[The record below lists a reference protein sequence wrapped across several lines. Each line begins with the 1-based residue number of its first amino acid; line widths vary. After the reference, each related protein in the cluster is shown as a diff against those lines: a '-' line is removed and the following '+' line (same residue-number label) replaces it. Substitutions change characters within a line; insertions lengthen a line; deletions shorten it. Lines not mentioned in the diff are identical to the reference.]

1 MHLSHKYDY
10 IVTGGGCAGL
20 SFIMQVLQT
29 PALQNKRIL
38 LIEKEAKNTNDRTWC
53 FWEKGEGVFEKIVYR
68 NWDRAWFHANAYS
81 SLKGLTPYKYKM
93 IRGIDFYS
101 HCHEIIKN
109 SPRVDHV
116 IEEVTVLENIGDG
129 VLVKTKIAE
138 YQCQYVFNSILFK
151 EPSIKPGYFYL
162 LQHFKGWIIE
172 TEAPSFNPSEATL
185 MDFRV
190 SQQEGT
196 TFFYVMPF
204 SETKALV
211 EFTLFTPSLLD
222 DAVYEESLKN
232 YIEEKL
238 GINNYKVSEKE
249 FGVIPM
255 TDHDFPEGDG
265 RIVHLGTAGGK
276 TKPSSGYTFTFIQ
289 KHVNELVLRL
299 QNEGNPIVKSSNIKK
314 RFLWYDRVLLHILF
328 HRKVEGA
335 RIFHLLFK
343 RNSIK
348 RLFSFLD
355 NESTINQELILLN
368 TLPQWP
374 FMKAGWKE
382 LFK

>member
-1 MHLSHKYDY
+1 MHPSYKYDY

-29 PALQNKRIL
+29 DVLQNKRIL
-38 LIEKEAKNTNDRTWC
+38 LIEREAKNTNDRTWC
-53 FWEKGEGVFEKIVYR
+53 FWEKGEGIFEKIVYR
-68 NWDRAWFHANAYS
+68 NWDRAWFHANEYS
-81 SLKGLTPYKYKM
+81 SLKTLAPYKYKM

-101 HCHEIIKN
+101 HCHDIIKK
-109 SPRVDHV
+109 SPRVDHI
-116 IEEVTVLENIGDG
+116 IEEVTTLENIDNG
-129 VLVKTKIAE
+129 VLVKTKTAE
-138 YQCQYVFNSILFK
+138 YQGHYVFNSILF
-151 EPSIKPGYFYL
+151 EKPIISEGQFYL
-162 LQHFKGWIIE
+162 LQHFKGWVIE
-172 TEAPSFNPSEATL
+172 TAAPSFNSHEATL

-190 SQQEGT
+190 NQQEGT

-222 DAVYEESLKN
+222 DVTYEESLKN

-238 GINNYKVSEKE
+238 GITDYKVIEKE

-265 RIVHLGTAGGK
+265 RIIHLGTAGGK
-276 TKPSSGYTFTFIQ
+276 TKPSSGYTFKFIQ

>member
-1 MHLSHKYDY
+1 MLPNHNYDY

-29 PALQNKRIL
+29 TALQKKRIL

-53 FWEKGEGVFEKIVYR
+53 FWEKGEGFFEKIVYR
-68 NWDRAWFHANAYS
+68 NWERAWFHANEYS
-81 SLKGLTPYKYKM
+81 SLKTLAPYKYKM
-93 IRGIDFYS
+93 IRGVDFYS
-101 HCHEIIKN
+101 HCHEIINN
-109 SPRVDHV
+109 STRVDHI
-116 IEEVTVLENIGDG
+116 IEEVSSLENQSDG
-129 VLVKTKIAE
+129 VIVKTNLAE
-138 YQCQYVFNSILFK
+138 YHGQYVFNSILF
-151 EPSIKPGYFYL
+151 EKPIIQKGYFYL
-162 LQHFKGWIIE
+162 LQHFKGWVIE
-172 TEAPSFNPSEATL
+172 TATASFNPHEATL

-190 SQQEGT
+190 NQQEGT

-204 SETKALV
+204 SETQALI

-222 DAVYEESLKN
+222 DIIYEESLKN

-238 GINNYKVSEKE
+238 GITNYMVIEKE

-265 RIVHLGTAGGK
+265 RIIHLGTAGGK
-276 TKPSSGYTFTFIQ
+276 TKPSSGYTFKFIQ
-289 KHVNELVLRL
+289 KHVSELVLRL
-299 QNEGNPIVKSSNIKK
+299 QNEGNPIIKSSNIKK

-335 RIFHLLFK
+335 RVFRLLFK

>member
-29 PALQNKRIL
+29 PDLQNKRIL

-81 SLKGLTPYKYKM
+81 SLKSLTPYKYKM

-109 SPRVDHV
+109 SPRVDHI
-116 IEEVTVLENIGDG
+116 IEEVTALENIGDG
-129 VLVKTKIAE
+129 VLVKTKITE

-172 TEAPSFNPSEATL
+172 TEVPSFNPSEATL

-238 GINNYKVSEKE
+238 GIKNYKVSEKE

-343 RNSIK
+343 KNSIK